1 MNTQLLVVLTLLCAC
16 IGLFIV
22 NRPRM
27 DVVALC
33 VIVLLPL
40 FGIMNVQEAL
50 LGFSDTN
57 VVLIGALFIVG
68 EGLSRT
74 GISYRVGDW
83 LLKRSGNSETR
94 LVALLIVAVVVL
106 GSVISSTGIVA
117 IFIPVVLSCASRMR
131 VPPSRLMMTL
141 SFAAL
146 ISGMQTLVSTPPNM
160 MVDSALRREGFEG
173 LKFFSYTP
181 IGLVVLVLGLGY
193 MLVARRWLN
202 GANKAGAGAGGEMGS
217 AAGAE
222 ELAESEGVPVRNS
235 RRRLQDFITD
245 YQLAGRAHRTRI
257 KIHSPLVGLKLR
269 ELTLRQDYG
278 ANIVAVER
286 RGRFSDELCEPNSGL
301 ELRDGDVLLIDLFRV
316 GADIASL
323 CRAMS
328 LETLAM
334 PEGYFTD
341 ESRAIGMAEV
351 LLPPDSGLIGK
362 TVPEAALRRRYGL
375 NVVGLRRGRKP
386 LGSIA
391 LEERFHAGDTLLVI
405 GSWKAIRRLQR
416 RLEDFLVLTMPAESE
431 SVAPALSRA
440 PYALLSLGIMVGLMV
455 TGIVPNVIAALL
467 ACLLMGVF
475 RCVDL
480 TSAYKSI
487 HWPSLVL
494 IAGMIPFALA
504 LERTGG
510 VDMAVNGLVNAL
522 GDSGPR
528 VLLGGLFLVTM
539 LITLFISNTATA
551 VLMAPIAVTLATR
564 MGASPLPFAITVA
577 LAASTAFSTPVAS
590 PVNMLV
596 LGPGGYRFIDFVK
609 VGLPFSLVVL
619 AVCVL
624 LVPLFFPM

>member
-1 MNTQLLVVLTLLCAC
+1 MNTQLLIVLVLLCAC
-16 IGLFIV
+16 IGLFII
-22 NRPRM
+22 NKPRM

-33 VIVLLPL
+33 VIILLPL
-40 FGIMNVQEAL
+40 CGIMSVQEAL

-74 GISYRVGDW
+74 GISFRVGDW
-83 LLKRSGNSETR
+83 LLRRAGNSETR
-94 LVALLIVAVVVL
+94 LVVLLIVAVVVL
-106 GSVISSTGIVA
+106 GSMISSTGIVA

-181 IGLVVLVLGLGY
+181 IGLVVLVLGVGY
-193 MLVARRWLN
+193 MLVARHWLN
-202 GANKAGAGAGGEMGS
+202 GTDK
-217 AAGAE
+217 AAGDDDGQPAGDGA
-222 ELAESEGVPVRNS
+222 LVGSS
-235 RRRLQDFITD
+235 QRRLQDFITD
-245 YQLAGRAHRTRI
+245 YQLEGRAHRARV

-286 RGRFSDELCEPNSGL
+286 RGRFSDELREPNSGL
-301 ELRDGDVLLIDLFRV
+301 ELRDGDVLLIDLFRE
-316 GADIASL
+316 GADIAAL

-328 LETLAM
+328 LEPLAM

-351 LLPPDSGLIGK
+351 LLPPDSGIIGK

-375 NVVGLRRGRKP
+375 NVVGLRRGRKA
-386 LGSIA
+386 LGPVA
-391 LEERFHAGDTLLVI
+391 LDQPFHAGDTLLVI

-431 SVAPALSRA
+431 VVAPALSRA
-440 PYALLSLGIMVGLMV
+440 PYALLSLAVMVGLMV

-510 VDMAVNGLVNAL
+510 VDIAVNGLVNAL

-528 VLLGGLFLVTM
+528 VLLGGLFFVTVAT
-539 LITLFISNTATA
+539 TLFISNTATA
-551 VLMAPIAVTLATR
+551 VLMAPVAVTLATR
-564 MGASPLPFAITVA
+564 LEVSPLPFAITVA

-609 VGLPFSLVVL
+609 VGLPFSIVVL
-619 AVCVL
+619 LVCML

>member
-1 MNTQLLVVLTLLCAC
+1 MNTQLLIVLTLLCAC
-16 IGLFIV
+16 IGLFVI

-40 FGIMNVQEAL
+40 FGIMSAQEAL
-50 LGFSDTN
+50 LGFSDAN

-83 LLKRSGNSETR
+83 LLKRAGNSETR
-94 LVALLIVAVVVL
+94 LVVLLILAVVVL
-106 GSVISSTGIVA
+106 GSMISSTGIVA

-131 VPPSRLMMTL
+131 VPPARLMMTL

-160 MVDSALRREGFEG
+160 MVDSALRREGYEG

-202 GANKAGAGAGGEMGS
+202 GSSNASGNQVG
-217 AAGAE
+217 AAGSDERRE
-222 ELAESEGVPVRNS
+222 EGDVLARNS
-235 RRRLQDFITD
+235 RRRLQDFIKD
-245 YQLAGRAHRTRI
+245 YQLAGRAHRARI

-301 ELRDGDVLLIDLFRV
+301 ELRDGDVLLIDLFRE
-316 GADIASL
+316 GADVAVL

-328 LETLAM
+328 LEVLAM
-334 PEGYFTD
+334 PPGYFTD

-351 LLPPDSGLIGK
+351 LLPPESGLIGK

-375 NVVGLRRGRKP
+375 NVVGLRRGRSA
-386 LGSIA
+386 LGTVA
-391 LEERFHAGDTLLVI
+391 LDQRFRAGDTLLVV
-405 GSWKAIRRLQR
+405 GSWKSIRRLQR
-416 RLEDFLVLTMPAESE
+416 RLEDFLVLTIPVESE
-431 SVAPALSRA
+431 AVAPALSRA
-440 PYALLSLGIMVGLMV
+440 PYALLSLVVMVGLMV
-455 TGIVPNVIAALL
+455 TGIVPNVIAALI
-467 ACLLMGVF
+467 ACLLMGIF

-510 VDMAVNGLVNAL
+510 VDMAVNGLVNTL

-539 LITLFISNTATA
+539 LTTLFISNTATA

-609 VGLPFSLVVL
+609 VGLPFSFVVL

-624 LVPLFFPM
+624 LVPLFFPL

>member
-1 MNTQLLVVLTLLCAC
+1 MNTQLLIVLTLLCAC

-40 FGIMNVQEAL
+40 FKIMSVQEAL

-83 LLKRSGNSETR
+83 LLKRAGNSETR
-94 LVALLIVAVVVL
+94 LVVLLMVAVVVL

-117 IFIPVVLSCASRMR
+117 IFIPIVLSCASRMG

-146 ISGMQTLVSTPPNM
+146 ISGMMTLVSTPPNM
-160 MVDSALRREGFEG
+160 MVDSALRREGYEG
-173 LKFFSYTP
+173 LSFFSYTP

-193 MLVARRWLN
+193 MLIARRWLN
-202 GANKAGAGAGGEMGS
+202 GPNKT
-217 AAGAE
+217 AGAE
-222 ELAESEGVPVRNS
+222 ASEGGGAVGADERVESEGAPVCNS
-235 RRRLQDFITD
+235 QRRLQDFITD
-245 YQLAGRAHRTRI
+245 YQLAGRAYRVRI

-269 ELTLRQDYG
+269 ELTLRQDFG

-301 ELRDGDVLLIDLFRV
+301 ELRDGDVLLIDLFRE
-316 GADIASL
+316 GADVAAL

-328 LETLAM
+328 LEALVM

-341 ESRAIGMAEV
+341 ESRTIGMAEV
-351 LLPPDSGLIGK
+351 LLPPDSGIIGK

-375 NVVGLRRGRKP
+375 NVIGLRRGRKP
-386 LGSIA
+386 LGPVA
-391 LEERFHAGDTLLVI
+391 LDQRFHAGDTLLVI

-440 PYALLSLGIMVGLMV
+440 PYALLSLGVMVGLMV

-528 VLLGGLFLVTM
+528 VLLGGLFMVTM

-609 VGLPFSLVVL
+609 VGLPFSFV
-619 AVCVL
+619 VL
-624 LVPLFFPM
+624 LVCMLFVPVFFPM

>member
-1 MNTQLLVVLTLLCAC
+1 MCAKQFSSMNTDLLTVLALLCAC

-22 NRPRM
+22 NKPRM

-33 VIVLLPL
+33 VIILLPL
-40 FGIMNVQEAL
+40 LKIMTVQEAL
-50 LGFSDTN
+50 LGFSDSN

-83 LLKRSGNSETR
+83 LLKRAGNSEAR
-94 LVALLIVAVVVL
+94 LVAFLMVAVVVL

-131 VPPSRLMMTL
+131 VPPARLMMTL

-160 MVDSALRREGFEG
+160 MVDSALRREGYEG
-173 LKFFSYTP
+173 LAFFSYTP
-181 IGLVVLVLGLGY
+181 IGLVVLALGLSY
-193 MLVARRWLN
+193 MLLARRWL
-202 GANKAGAGAGGEMGS
+202 GRGEGRSGAGSPGDGAAAQAGPE
-217 AAGAE
+217 
-222 ELAESEGVPVRNS
+222 S
-235 RRRLQDFITD
+235 RRCLKDFITD
-245 YQLAGRAHRTRI
+245 YQLTGRAYRVRL
-257 KIHSPLVGLKLR
+257 KVHSPLVGYKLS

-278 ANIVAVER
+278 ANIIAVER
-286 RGRFSDELCEPNSGL
+286 RGRFSDEFCEPNAGL
-301 ELRDGDVLLIDLFRV
+301 DLRASDVLLLDLFRAGTDV
-316 GADIASL
+316 QRL
-323 CRAMS
+323 CHEMS
-328 LETLAM
+328 LELLAM
-334 PEGYFTD
+334 PEGYFAD

-351 LLPPDSGLIGK
+351 LLPPDSGIIGR
-362 TVPEAALRRRYGL
+362 TVPEAAFRRRYGL
-375 NVVGLRRGRKP
+375 NVVGVRRDRRP
-386 LGSIA
+386 LGTVA
-391 LEERFHAGDTLLVI
+391 LDQRFRAGDTLLVV
-405 GSWKAIRRLQR
+405 GSWKAIRRLHR
-416 RLEDFLVLTMPAESE
+416 RLEDFLVLTLPAESKE
-431 SVAPALSRA
+431 VAPALSRA
-440 PYALLSLGIMVGLMV
+440 PYALLSLALMVGLMV
-455 TGIVPNVIAALL
+455 TGLVPNVIAALL
-467 ACLLMGVF
+467 ACLLMGIF

-480 TSAYKSI
+480 SSAYKSI

-510 VDMAVNGLVNAL
+510 VDMAVNGLVGTL
-522 GDSGPR
+522 GEAGPR
-528 VLLGGLFLVTM
+528 VLLGGLFVVTM

-551 VLMAPIAVTLATR
+551 VLMAPIAVTLAAR
-564 MGASPLPFAITVA
+564 MGVSPMPFAITVA

-596 LGPGGYRFIDFVK
+596 LGPGNYRFVDFLK
-609 VGLPFSLVVL
+609 IGLPFSFVVL

>member
-1 MNTQLLVVLTLLCAC
+1 MNTQLLIVLTLLCAC

-40 FGIMNVQEAL
+40 FGIMSAQEAL

-57 VVLIGALFIVG
+57 VVLIGALFIIG

-83 LLKRSGNSETR
+83 LLKRAGNSETR
-94 LVALLIVAVVVL
+94 LVVLLIIAVVVL
-106 GSVISSTGIVA
+106 GSMISSTGIVA

-160 MVDSALRREGFEG
+160 MVDSALRREGYEG

-181 IGLVVLVLGLGY
+181 IGLVVLALGLGY
-193 MLVARRWLN
+193 MLVARHWLN
-202 GANKAGAGAGGEMGS
+202 GSSKEVGEEGRKGEGAVREGDQ
-217 AAGAE
+217 AE
-222 ELAESEGVPVRNS
+222 RDVPPVSSS
-235 RRRLQDFITD
+235 RRLKDFIAD
-245 YQLAGRAHRTRI
+245 YNLAGRAHRARI

-286 RGRFSDELCEPNSGL
+286 RGRFSDELREPNSGL
-301 ELRDGDVLLIDLFRV
+301 ELRDGDVLLIDLFRE
-316 GADIASL
+316 GADIAPL
-323 CRAMS
+323 CHAMS
-328 LETLAM
+328 LEALAM

-351 LLPPDSGLIGK
+351 LLPPDSGIIGK

-386 LGSIA
+386 LGAIA
-391 LEERFHAGDTLLVI
+391 LEQRFRAGDTLLVV

-440 PYALLSLGIMVGLMV
+440 PYALLSLAVMVGLMV
-455 TGIVPNVIAALL
+455 TGIVPNVVAALI

-480 TSAYKSI
+480 VSAYKSI

-528 VLLGGLFLVTM
+528 ALLGGLFVVTM

-551 VLMAPIAVTLATR
+551 VLMAPIAVTLAVR
-564 MGASPLPFAITVA
+564 MGASPMPFAITVA

-619 AVCVL
+619 LVCVL

>member
-1 MNTQLLVVLTLLCAC
+1 MNTQLLIVLTLLCAC

-22 NRPRM
+22 NKPRM

-40 FGIMNVQEAL
+40 FGIMSVQEAL

-74 GISYRVGDW
+74 GVSFRVGDW
-83 LLKRSGNSETR
+83 LLKRAGNSETR
-94 LVALLIVAVVVL
+94 LVVLLIVAVVVL

-117 IFIPVVLSCASRMR
+117 IFIPVVLSCASRMG
-131 VPPSRLMMTL
+131 VPPARLMMTL

-202 GANKAGAGAGGEMGS
+202 GSGK
-217 AAGAE
+217 AAGDGDGQRAGDE
-222 ELAESEGVPVRNS
+222 ALGRNS

-245 YQLAGRAHRTRI
+245 YQLGGRAHRVRV

-286 RGRFSDELCEPNSGL
+286 RGRFSDELREPNSGL
-301 ELRDGDVLLIDLFRV
+301 ELRDGDVLLIDLFRE
-316 GADIASL
+316 GADIAAL

-386 LGSIA
+386 LGPVA
-391 LEERFHAGDTLLVI
+391 LEQRFHAGDTLLVI

-440 PYALLSLGIMVGLMV
+440 PYALLSLGVMVGLMV

-510 VDMAVNGLVNAL
+510 VDMAVNGLVNSL

-551 VLMAPIAVTLATR
+551 VLMAPIAVTLASR
-564 MGASPLPFAITVA
+564 LGASPLPFAITVA

-609 VGLPFSLVVL
+609 VGLPFSFVVL
-619 AVCVL
+619 LVCML

>member
-22 NRPRM
+22 NKPRM

-40 FGIMNVQEAL
+40 FKIMSVQEAL
-50 LGFSDTN
+50 LGFSDSN

-83 LLKRSGNSETR
+83 LLKRAGNSETR
-94 LVALLIVAVVVL
+94 LVAFLIVAVVVL

-117 IFIPVVLSCASRMR
+117 IFIPIVLSCASRME

-146 ISGMQTLVSTPPNM
+146 ISGMMTLVSTPPNM
-160 MVDSALRREGFEG
+160 MVDSALRREGYEG
-173 LKFFSYTP
+173 LGFFSYTP

-193 MLVARRWLN
+193 MLIARRWLN
-202 GANKAGAGAGGEMGS
+202 NSNKATAGADER
-217 AAGAE
+217 
-222 ELAESEGVPVRNS
+222 AESGGSLACNS
-235 RRRLQDFITD
+235 QRRLQDFVTD
-245 YQLAGRAHRTRI
+245 YQLAGRAHRARI

-301 ELRDGDVLLIDLFRV
+301 ELRDGDVLLIDLFRE
-316 GADIASL
+316 GADITSL
-323 CRAMS
+323 CRSMS

-351 LLPPDSGLIGK
+351 LLPPDSGIIGK

-375 NVVGLRRGRKP
+375 NVVGLRRGRRA
-386 LGSIA
+386 LGPMA
-391 LEERFHAGDTLLVI
+391 LEQRFHAGDTLLVI

-440 PYALLSLGIMVGLMV
+440 PYALLSLAVMVALMV

-467 ACLLMGVF
+467 ACLLMGIF

-510 VDMAVNGLVNAL
+510 VDMAVNGLVSAL

-528 VLLGGLFLVTM
+528 VLLGGLFLVTVA
-539 LITLFISNTATA
+539 ITLFISNTATA
-551 VLMAPIAVTLATR
+551 VLMAPIAVTLASR
-564 MGASPLPFAITVA
+564 LGVSPLPFAITVA

-609 VGLPFSLVVL
+609 VGLPFTFVVL
-619 AVCVL
+619 LVCVV

>member
-1 MNTQLLVVLTLLCAC
+1 MNTQLLIVLTLLCAC

-22 NRPRM
+22 NKPRM

-40 FGIMNVQEAL
+40 FGIMSVQEAL

-74 GISYRVGDW
+74 GVSFRVGDW
-83 LLKRSGNSETR
+83 LLKRAGNSETR
-94 LVALLIVAVVVL
+94 LVVLLIVAVVVL

-202 GANKAGAGAGGEMGS
+202 GSGK
-217 AAGAE
+217 AAGDGDGQRAGDE
-222 ELAESEGVPVRNS
+222 ALGRSS

-245 YQLAGRAHRTRI
+245 YQLGGRAHRVRV

-286 RGRFSDELCEPNSGL
+286 RGRFSDELREPNSGL
-301 ELRDGDVLLIDLFRV
+301 ELRDGDVLLIDLFRE
-316 GADIASL
+316 GADIAAL

-351 LLPPDSGLIGK
+351 LLPPDSGIIGK

-386 LGSIA
+386 LGPVA
-391 LEERFHAGDTLLVI
+391 LEQRFHAGDTLLVI

-431 SVAPALSRA
+431 AVAPALSRA
-440 PYALLSLGIMVGLMV
+440 PYALLSLGVMVGLMV

-475 RCVDL
+475 RCIDL

-510 VDMAVNGLVNAL
+510 VDMAVNGLVNSL

-539 LITLFISNTATA
+539 VITLFISNTATA
-551 VLMAPIAVTLATR
+551 VLMAPIAVTLASR
-564 MGASPLPFAITVA
+564 LGASPLPFAITVA

-609 VGLPFSLVVL
+609 VGLPFSFVVL
-619 AVCVL
+619 LVCML

>member
-1 MNTQLLVVLTLLCAC
+1 
-16 IGLFIV
+16 
-22 NRPRM
+22 M

-40 FGIMNVQEAL
+40 FGIMSVQEAL

-83 LLKRSGNSETR
+83 LLKRAGNSETR
-94 LVALLIVAVVVL
+94 LVALLIIAVVVL

-160 MVDSALRREGFEG
+160 MVDSALRREGYEG

-181 IGLVVLVLGLGY
+181 IGLVVLALGLGY

-202 GANKAGAGAGGEMGS
+202 GSSKAAGAGDEPRA
-217 AAGAE
+217 
-222 ELAESEGVPVRNS
+222 SEGGLVSNS
-235 RRRLQDFITD
+235 RRRLQDFIAD
-245 YQLAGRAHRTRI
+245 YQLGGRAHRARI

-286 RGRFSDELCEPNSGL
+286 RGRFSDELREPNSGL
-301 ELRDGDVLLIDLFRV
+301 ELRDGDVLLIDLFRE
-316 GADIASL
+316 GADVASL
-323 CRAMS
+323 CHAMS
-328 LETLAM
+328 LEVLAM

-351 LLPPDSGLIGK
+351 LLPPDSGIIGK

-386 LGSIA
+386 LGTMA
-391 LEERFHAGDTLLVI
+391 LEQRFRVGDTLLVV

-440 PYALLSLGIMVGLMV
+440 PYALLSLAVMVGLMV
-455 TGIVPNVIAALL
+455 TGIVPNVIAALI
-467 ACLLMGVF
+467 ACLLMGIF

-551 VLMAPIAVTLATR
+551 VLMAPIAITLATR
-564 MGASPLPFAITVA
+564 MDASPLPFAITVA

-619 AVCVL
+619 LVCML
-624 LVPLFFPM
+624 LVPWFFPM

>member
-1 MNTQLLVVLTLLCAC
+1 MNTQLLIVLTLLCAC
-16 IGLFIV
+16 IGFFIV

-40 FGIMNVQEAL
+40 FKIMSVQEAL

-83 LLKRSGNSETR
+83 LLKRAGNSETR

-160 MVDSALRREGFEG
+160 MVDSALRREGYEG

-181 IGLVVLVLGLGY
+181 IGLIVLVLGLGY

-202 GANKAGAGAGGEMGS
+202 GPKKTEGGAVGADGR
-217 AAGAE
+217 
-222 ELAESEGVPVRNS
+222 AESDGASEVNS
-235 RRRLQDFITD
+235 QRRLQDFIKD
-245 YQLAGRAHRTRI
+245 YQLAGRAYRARI

-286 RGRFSDELCEPNSGL
+286 RGRFSDELREPNSGL
-301 ELRDGDVLLIDLFRV
+301 ELRDGDVLLIDLFRE
-316 GADIASL
+316 GADVAVL

-328 LETLAM
+328 LEVLAM

-351 LLPPDSGLIGK
+351 LLPPDSGMIGK

-375 NVVGLRRGRKP
+375 NVVGLRRGRKA
-386 LGSIA
+386 LGTVA
-391 LEERFHAGDTLLVI
+391 LEQRFHAGDTLLVI

-440 PYALLSLGIMVGLMV
+440 PYALFSLAVMVGLMV
-455 TGIVPNVIAALL
+455 TGVVPNVIAALL
-467 ACLLMGVF
+467 ACLLMGLF

-619 AVCVL
+619 VVCML
-624 LVPLFFPM
+624 FVPLFFPM

>member
-1 MNTQLLVVLTLLCAC
+1 MNTQLLIVLTLLCAC

-40 FGIMNVQEAL
+40 LKIMSVQEAL

-83 LLKRSGNSETR
+83 LLKRAGNSETR

-160 MVDSALRREGFEG
+160 MVDSALRREGYEG

-193 MLVARRWLN
+193 MLVARRWL
-202 GANKAGAGAGGEMGS
+202 GSTSKTAGE
-217 AAGAE
+217 GAE
-222 ELAESEGVPVRNS
+222 PGASEDSLVRNS
-235 RRRLQDFITD
+235 QRRLQDFITD
-245 YQLAGRAHRTRI
+245 YQLAGRAYRARI

-286 RGRFSDELCEPNSGL
+286 RGRFSDELREPNSGL
-301 ELRDGDVLLIDLFRV
+301 ELRDGDVLLIDLFRE
-316 GADIASL
+316 GADAAVL

-328 LETLAM
+328 LEVLAM

-351 LLPPDSGLIGK
+351 LLPPDSGIVGK

-375 NVVGLRRGRKP
+375 NVVGLRRGRKA
-386 LGSIA
+386 LGPVA
-391 LEERFHAGDTLLVI
+391 LEQRFHAGDTLLVI

-440 PYALLSLGIMVGLMV
+440 PYALLSLAVMVGLMV
-455 TGIVPNVIAALL
+455 TGAVPNVIAALL
-467 ACLLMGVF
+467 ACLLMGIF

-522 GDSGPR
+522 GGSGPR
-528 VLLGGLFLVTM
+528 ILLGGLFLVTM
-539 LITLFISNTATA
+539 LTTLFISNTATA
-551 VLMAPIAVTLATR
+551 VLMAPIAITLATR
-564 MGASPLPFAITVA
+564 MDASPLPFAITVA

-619 AVCVL
+619 VVCML
-624 LVPLFFPM
+624 FVPLFFPM